1 MKWIKI
7 FENFDEDLEYLK
19 DILVDVKDIG
29 CWNYSIHNDS
39 LQLFFDK
46 RKIYIDSS
54 FDAPLWGNRDVV
66 FNRNI
71 LEEKA
76 KYKIFFDSG
85 AGDVFDEQMMKIIKT
100 CISYM
105 SGYNYFIT
113 LATEDEDTE
122 TLIDLEYLN
131 SRMDIKFRYYLDEYI
146 ILRFTEPNI

>member
-76 KYKIFFDSG
+76 KYKIFFYSISDGSNVLDYDDDDSG
-85 AGDVFDEQMMKIIKT
+85 
-100 CISYM
+100 
-105 SGYNYFIT
+105 GY
-113 LATEDEDTE
+113 
-122 TLIDLEYLN
+122 
-131 SRMDIKFRYYLDEYI
+131 K
-146 ILRFTEPNI
+146 